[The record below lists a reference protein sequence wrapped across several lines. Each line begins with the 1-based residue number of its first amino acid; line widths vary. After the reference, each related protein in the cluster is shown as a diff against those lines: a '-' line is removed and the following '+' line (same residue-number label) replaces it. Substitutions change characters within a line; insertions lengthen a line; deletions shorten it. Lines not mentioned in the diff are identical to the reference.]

1 MLLPLVLS
9 VAFFAAGVRCVYQAN
24 ASSQIEPKK
33 YYTSVRIKYGD
44 TLESIASEHMSP
56 GYNDSAKYIKEIMKI
71 NRLNDTTIHA
81 GEYLTIPYYSYEEN
95 PSDGSYSASTASE
108 SQL

>member
-56 GYNDSAKYIKEIMKI
+56 GYKDSAKYIKEIMKI